1 MANMVFYIL
10 YAVRLCSWDDRLWW
24 SCQDVGRCFRFSG
37 FHHADWLVFCPLE
50 RNAWTNFLTR
60 WFCFSLYHNCARLL
74 HCVHL
79 SDPIHVVSSYPFLRS
94 DLMLIIQIRR
104 IHQLGAKSRF
114 SPKLYY
120 IVFIICDIVSLVLQA
135 VGGAMSSN
143 SKGSSQNGVD
153 ISLAGLSFQV
163 FSLTIFIALSVDYA
177 RSYLRDA
184 RSGAVQNRLTE
195 SRYKV
200 FLLFLALATLCIY
213 TRCVYRIAEL
223 SDGYS
228 GPLIEQQGSF
238 IGLEGV

>member
-1 MANMVFYIL
+1 
-10 YAVRLCSWDDRLWW
+10 
-24 SCQDVGRCFRFSG
+24 
-37 FHHADWLVFCPLE
+37 
-50 RNAWTNFLTR
+50 
-60 WFCFSLYHNCARLL
+60 
-74 HCVHL
+74 
-79 SDPIHVVSSYPFLRS
+79 
-94 DLMLIIQIRR
+94 MLIIQIRR